1 MAERNSSDSI
11 PVERVD
17 GAAERLSHMS
27 TVSRQAT
34 YAPTYTRMV
43 RRLRIILPAVAVL
56 TVAIVILWSKI
67 LALFIEP
74 TQTTTDERQA
84 KMVNG
89 RYVGSDSHGRPYTV
103 TYDSALQPPGG
114 GPIDMTNP
122 TAELMLQN
130 GHWVAVKAEQGRYD
144 QQAGLLDLSG
154 HIELFHDDGYRF
166 FTEKAHVEFNKNL
179 VWGERAVTG
188 RGPRG
193 EVVGRGFRVINNG
206 DSIVITGPARLL
218 LRPDAAQMPQPEVTK
233 AEVTK
238 AGETKK

>member
-1 MAERNSSDSI
+1 MADRHSNDSM
-11 PVERVD
+11 PVERED
-17 GAAERLSHMS
+17 GPAERLSHLS
-27 TVSRQAT
+27 TFSRQAT
-34 YAPTYTRMV
+34 YAPTYSLMV
-43 RRLRIILPAVAVL
+43 RRLRIILPTIAVL
-56 TVAIVILWSKI
+56 TVGIVVLWPKI
-67 LALFIEP
+67 HALFVQP
-74 TQTTTDERQA
+74 TKTTTDERQA

-114 GPIDMTNP
+114 GPIEMTNP
-122 TAELMLQN
+122 TAELTLQN

-144 QQAGLLDLSG
+144 QQAGLIDLSG
-154 HIELFHDDGYRF
+154 HVELFHDDGYRF
-166 FTEKAHVEFNKNL
+166 MTEKAHVEFNKNL

-218 LRPDAAQMPQPEVTK
+218 LRPDAAQMPQPEE
-233 AEVTK
+233 A
-238 AGETKK
+238 KK